1 MVVNPYLT
9 FIGISNVQFEFAI
22 KELHGDSVANALSE
36 IIAEYDTECNIVV
49 LEPDCL
55 LDDLGLFT
63 HEQIRNICNHVAD
76 TFGLRGT
83 DWHVFTTE

>member
-22 KELHGDSVANALSE
+22 NELHGDSVANALSE
-36 IIAEYDTECNIVV
+36 IIAEYDTENNIVI

-55 LDDLGLFT
+55 LAELELFT
-63 HEQIRNICNHVAD
+63 YEQIRNICKQVAD
-76 TFGLRGT
+76 TFGIHGT
-83 DWHVFTTE
+83 DWHVFTVE